1 MAEHTNPQPQQA
13 SDRNG
18 DAQEVPMP
26 VGSTSEFTDT
36 EATSPEGAEAM
47 ASQAM
52 QQVQD
57 AADRLRLSTAQRNA
71 EGMAAP
77 ELDGPVVASGAGADL
92 SMLSDVH
99 LAMTVELGRTRMFV
113 EDVLN
118 LQSGAVVELDKA
130 AGDPVDILVN
140 GRPVARGEVLVLD
153 DTFCIRISEILST
166 GEQTPTEPNAH

>member
-1 MAEHTNPQPQQA
+1 MAEHTNPRSQEAPE
-13 SDRNG
+13 RND
-18 DAQEVPMP
+18 DAQEVPMTSGTN
-26 VGSTSEFTDT
+26 GSM
-36 EATSPEGAEAM
+36 ATPTEGAEAM

-52 QQVQD
+52 QQVQE
-57 AADRLRLSTAQRNA
+57 AADRLRMSAAQRNA
-71 EGMAAP
+71 QGLSSP
-77 ELDGPVVASGAGADL
+77 ELDGPVMASSNGGDL

-166 GEQTPTEPNAH
+166 GDQQFLDSNIT